1 VVSKLSSFWR
11 RNVCA
16 IPLAETKT
24 KRNHEEINHENA
36 YLIFFPCA
44 VTMKQLWGR
53 MGPWGSPKPQ
63 TSSSASHHAFGASM
77 AGHQVTLTVGSAPA
91 KVFLLILFNFIY

>member
-1 VVSKLSSFWR
+1 
-11 RNVCA
+11 
-16 IPLAETKT
+16 
-24 KRNHEEINHENA
+24 
-36 YLIFFPCA
+36 
-44 VTMKQLWGR
+44 MKQLWGR

-91 KVFLLILFNFIY
+91 KVFLLILFYFIY